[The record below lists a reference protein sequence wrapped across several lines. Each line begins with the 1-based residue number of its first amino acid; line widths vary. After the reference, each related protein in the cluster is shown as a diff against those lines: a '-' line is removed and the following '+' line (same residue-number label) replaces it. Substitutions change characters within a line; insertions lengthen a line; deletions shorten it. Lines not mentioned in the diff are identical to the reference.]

1 MDKIRLLGSVAY
13 VYKVFVSSLENMGIK
28 VVSGA
33 LNEKSVVVAIPFQ
46 EFSEQLTA
54 DINKE
59 LWSVKIKNGKLFL
72 VGMKELVDADLKE
85 VNNKIL
91 SKLKKMGIDSTAYIT
106 DDGDAVVMVS
116 LSDVILR
123 ILEKT
128 LQETKTRAGNHMRS
142 LRVQFGNDEKY
153 GYVVIYM
160 KSQRSDDVRK
170 QLQEVLD
177 NE

>member
-1 MDKIRLLGSVAY
+1 MDKIRLSGSVAY
-13 VYKVFVSSLENMGIK
+13 VYKVFVTSLEKMGIK

-33 LNEKSVVVAIPFQ
+33 INDKSVVVAIPFQ
-46 EFSEQLTA
+46 EFSEQLTV

-59 LWSVKIKNGKLFL
+59 LWSVKVKNGKLFL
-72 VGMKELVDADLKE
+72 VGMKELVDADLRE

-91 SKLKKMGIDSTAYIT
+91 SKLKKMGIDSGAYVT

-116 LSDVILR
+116 LNDVILR

-160 KSQRSDDVRK
+160 KSQKSEDVRK
-170 QLQEVLD
+170 QLQKVLD